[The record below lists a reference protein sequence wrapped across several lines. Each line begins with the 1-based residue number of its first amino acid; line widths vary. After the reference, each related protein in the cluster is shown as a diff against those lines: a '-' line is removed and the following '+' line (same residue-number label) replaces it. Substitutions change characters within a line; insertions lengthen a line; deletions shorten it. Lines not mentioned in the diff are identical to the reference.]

1 MFFEAGQKLRALRE
15 ALGLT
20 LRQVEEASAA
30 VSASHGTSEFH
41 IPLSRLSEIET
52 KGIIPSM
59 HRFYSLS
66 AIYRADLYE
75 LLGWYG
81 VDLSQLAKDM
91 QSSEPPRT
99 HLSKALQRVGQI
111 NVPVQL
117 DPGFDM
123 RRTAH
128 MGRMIQN
135 WGVVPMAFLSDLME
149 SEYSYGF
156 VGIEDLTMYPL
167 IMPGSFLQIDERRAK
182 VVEGQWRSE
191 YERPIYFVEMR
202 DGFTCCWCKLQENRI
217 VLQPH
222 PLSPAAVRDY
232 KYPQE
237 AEILGQVVGLA
248 MRLDDLRTGQFG
260 RFSPEP
266 KAPRPNALP
275 SRPC

>member
-15 ALGLT
+15 ALGFT
-20 LRQVEEASAA
+20 LRQVEEAAA
-30 VSASHGTSEFH
+30 VIAANNKSSEFFL
-41 IPLSRLSEIET
+41 PLSRVSEIET
-52 KGIIPSM
+52 KGIVPSM
-59 HRFYSLS
+59 HRLYALA
-66 AIYRADLYE
+66 AIYHTDLYE

-81 VDLSQLAKDM
+81 IDLSRLAKDM

-99 HLSKALQRVGQI
+99 HLSDALMRVGQV
-111 NVPVQL
+111 NVPVRL
-117 DPGFDM
+117 DPGFDI

-135 WGVVPMAFLSDLME
+135 WGVVPTAFLSELME

-167 IMPGSFLQIDERRAK
+167 VMPGSFLQIDERRDK

-191 YERPIYFVEMR
+191 YERPLYFVEMR
-202 DGFTCCWCKLQENRI
+202 DGFTCCWCKLQESRI

-232 KYPQE
+232 KYPQD
-237 AEILGQVVGLA
+237 AEILGQVVGMA

-260 RFSPEP
+260 QFSPEP
-266 KAPRPNALP
+266 KAPRPSALP
-275 SRPC
+275 SRPS